1 MTRLSSK
8 KLLFLAGELE
18 NGELAANQMGLT
30 DAAKLMQAA
39 KAIIVE
45 QLTALEARRV
55 QRPAPPQSALP
66 KSALPKAVIIPFP
79 KRRAA
84 AARQRQLR
92 LQQQVSG

>member
-45 QLTALEARRV
+45 QLIALEARRV
-55 QRPAPPQSALP
+55 QRPAPPQ
-66 KSALPKAVIIPFP
+66 SALPKAVIIPFP